1 MTDGRMDR
9 QLAQGKHW
17 PGHGL
22 VWALKP
28 GQQEAGAWLQGV
40 GLTWGRG
47 RQGLQWGQGSAV
59 YIRRKGTRGREEDWA
74 CGWERQLLAVR
85 LLARCGDRLP
95 HSAWVGPMVGRE
107 SVSARTLPVYVLGIC
122 HQRATCAAP
131 VLLYTLPLAP
141 KGQK

>member
-17 PGHGL
+17 PGQGL

-28 GQQEAGAWLQGV
+28 GQQEAGAWLQGT

-74 CGWERQLLAVR
+74 CGWERQPLAVW
-85 LLARCGDRLP
+85 LLARCGEGLP
-95 HSAWVGPMVGRE
+95 HLAW
-107 SVSARTLPVYVLGIC
+107 A
-122 HQRATCAAP
+122 
-131 VLLYTLPLAP
+131 
-141 KGQK
+141 